1 DSGRSTGDCRPR
13 GQRCGPGRRGAGAR
27 RGGCGCAHKQDI
39 TWKCRQPDCKYGA
52 LAHLCAIILVM
63 DAVDRRIIAE
73 LQRDGRLSNVE
84 LADRIGLT
92 PAPCLRRV
100 KRLESDGVI
109 LGYTARINP
118 QAIGRGFEVLV
129 NIDLTRKDR
138 ATFEAFEAAV
148 AALDEVIE
156 VRRMFGLPDYLLRVT
171 TA

>member
-1 DSGRSTGDCRPR
+1 
-13 GQRCGPGRRGAGAR
+13 
-27 RGGCGCAHKQDI
+27 
-39 TWKCRQPDCKYGA
+39 
-52 LAHLCAIILVM
+52 M
-63 DAVDRRIIAE
+63 DAVDRGIIAE

-129 NIDLTRKDR
+129 NVDLT
-138 ATFEAFEAAV
+138 
-148 AALDEVIE
+148 
-156 VRRMFGLPDYLLRVT
+156 
-171 TA
+171 